1 MLLFCCWTKQ
11 LKGKVLDSIS
21 NEPLFGSTVYIKEL
35 QIGQNIGLD
44 GSFHFRKIPSGIYT
58 VIFRNSTYNQNTRVL
73 KFSDDEIIELNI
85 YMSLK
90 EEMLSDVVITAK
102 HDKESERYA
111 LHREKN
117 SENIINVMSSKAIE
131 LLPDITTASVLQRV
145 SGITLEKTS
154 TGDARYAVIRGMD
167 QRYNY
172 TLVNGIKIPSPDNK
186 YRYVPMDMFPSELLE
201 RLEVIKALTPNL
213 EGDAIGGAMNLI
225 MKNAPEKFTINM
237 NVGGG
242 FSQLLNQRGYKN
254 FDRSTVNP
262 MSPLRWLELF
272 YPILHI

>member
-1 MLLFCCWTKQ
+1 MALIKRLIFPFILLIICYSYSIGQNQ

-44 GSFHFRKIPSGIYT
+44 GSYHFRKIPNGVYT

-90 EEMLSDVVITAK
+90 EEMLSDVVITAR
-102 HDKESERYA
+102 HDMESERYA

-172 TLVNGIKIPSPDNK
+172 TLVNGIKISSPDNK

-225 MKNAPEKFTINM
+225 MKNNKI
-237 NVGGG
+237 
-242 FSQLLNQRGYKN
+242 
-254 FDRSTVNP
+254 
-262 MSPLRWLELF
+262 
-272 YPILHI
+272 